1 MALKT
6 PSRDQRANYGSFAS
20 SCGGSSRALGPGSR
34 SGSGGDLAR
43 IPEDQCLL
51 HFTSPRL
58 QHYEEEKLAEYH
70 EMEQSY
76 AHGTTTTVKI
86 TASSALRMLLLGGK
100 PLEKYAASTSS
111 SSSTCS
117 NESSGSDYSYTSIPS
132 RKGEVTHVVKHV
144 LSSSAAA
151 ASTTTS
157 TRHDEAALFSYLN
170 GSFAAE
176 NTAELATAHADDKT
190 SSEQLNYWVLER
202 ERLRATRER
211 RHLLSKKAALSGDV
225 VADGEPA
232 SAWRTGAIMC
242 SVPLLLV
249 VLFAI
254 FVLLSGESSAGSV
267 APSAWEF
274 IVSTVTGKTSADSSA
289 SASAEIARRAALRG
303 ANVVVA
309 GV

>member
-1 MALKT
+1 MYWSAAMALKQS
-6 PSRDQRANYGSFAS
+6 SRDQRANYGSFAS
-20 SCGGSSRALGPGSR
+20 SSGGSRALCSGSR

-70 EMEQSY
+70 ELDQSY
-76 AHGTTTTVKI
+76 GYAQSTTTTVKI
-86 TASSALRMLLLGGK
+86 TASSALRMLLLGEK
-100 PLEKYAASTSS
+100 TLEKYASSTASTSS
-111 SSSTCS
+111 TSSY
-117 NESSGSDYSYTSIPS
+117 ESDYSYTSIPS
-132 RKGEVTHVVKHV
+132 SRKETSHVI
-144 LSSSAAA
+144 SSQRPAAA
-151 ASTTTS
+151 ASTS
-157 TRHDEAALFSYLN
+157 THHDEAALFSYLN

-176 NTAELATAHADDKT
+176 HTPVLADDKT
-190 SSEQLNYWVLER
+190 SAEQLNHWVLER
-202 ERLRATRER
+202 ERLRAKRER

-225 VADGEPA
+225 VADDEPA
-232 SAWRTGAIMC
+232 SAWRTVAIMC

-254 FVLLSGESSAGSV
+254 FVLVSGETSGKSGSV

-274 IVSTVTGKTSADSSA
+274 IVNTVTGKTRDDSSA

-303 ANVVVA
+303 AA
-309 GV
+309 AATSL